1 MKTNEKVEQGY
12 EVDTLKPLSQCSVD
26 ELEYA
31 TEDGCWVYYGW
42 AYGPSED
49 EVLRSVA
56 EEMGRKTRIHQ
67 EIA

>member
-31 TEDGCWVYYGW
+31 TEDTTGGLT
-42 AYGPSED
+42 
-49 EVLRSVA
+49 VLP
-56 EEMGRKTRIHQ
+56 KTRFCDRSQRRWGEKREFIKR
-67 EIA
+67 